1 MHRCKER
8 KWLFTWWSGATVE
21 ENYPSAK
28 MTLRLLRAGKR
39 NGRKVKKR
47 EFIIKNTSGGINK
60 GERERACEEK
70 KGGRRGRRRDCLTGK
85 VSLKLKSSVNNFT
98 AAPPPAAAVGV
109 AATAAV
115 LPSAGAVEVLLAAAL
130 VEEDEAV
137 LLLLPRC
144 CGCGCC
150 GCLLGE
156 LAALNWLSTPSLPP
170 RVRSCDGSG
179 AYDVTQQ

>member
-1 MHRCKER
+1 MHKCEER

-28 MTLRLLRAGKR
+28 MTLRLLRAGKI

-60 GERERACEEK
+60 GERERVCEEK